1 MTRHQVVV
9 RLSALLLAA
18 AQLSCGIRGRP
29 LPPLVIVPAV
39 VSDLSAVRL
48 GNEVHLHFTIP
59 EANADGSQPPD
70 ISRVDIFAVTTLPE
84 EGGAAPVLDEW
95 LESADPIFTFEVVV
109 PEEPVQGDADRPED
123 GAEAAAAGEP
133 ALAPGDPV
141 TVIEELTPDAVE
153 PVRIEP
159 EEDAEEEDED
169 LGEDAG
175 EEDAGEPVLAGPLLS
190 PPLPRA
196 PRRTYI
202 AVAVSQRNRQSA
214 AATAPPVPVQPAPDP
229 PGRPVLTY
237 TETVVTIEWSAPE
250 TARLPVQAPVPAVGG
265 TAYRPTADSGTA
277 ASEPAD
283 NEPAETEPAETE
295 PAETEPAETEPA
307 ETEPAETEP
316 VETEPVE
323 TEPAETEPAET
334 EPVETEPIETEPIE
348 TEPIETE
355 PAQTEPAETEP
366 VESEPA
372 ASEPA
377 ETYAAESEPAVLSS
391 VTLLSPQTPS
401 RYDVYDVSPPTEAES
416 EEGGELDADDT
427 GIPRPL
433 NDQPLAATS
442 HTGVDATLGVERCFL
457 VRTVD
462 AVDPIDRLALRSAAS
477 ETTCLL
483 LVDMFPPAAP
493 AGLVAIAAAGAI
505 SLTWTTN
512 AEADVAGYMV
522 LRGRGPDGELEALTP
537 EPIAVTNYRDTTVE
551 TGVSYVYAV
560 QALDGAEPP
569 NVSPASEPVTE
580 QVP

>member
-1 MTRHQVVV
+1 M
-9 RLSALLLAA
+9 
-18 AQLSCGIRGRP
+18 
-29 LPPLVIVPAV
+29 
-39 VSDLSAVRL
+39 
-48 GNEVHLHFTIP
+48 
-59 EANADGSQPPD
+59 
-70 ISRVDIFAVTTLPE
+70 
-84 EGGAAPVLDEW
+84 
-95 LESADPIFTFEVVV
+95 
-109 PEEPVQGDADRPED
+109 
-123 GAEAAAAGEP
+123 
-133 ALAPGDPV
+133 
-141 TVIEELTPDAVE
+141 
-153 PVRIEP
+153 
-159 EEDAEEEDED
+159 
-169 LGEDAG
+169 
-175 EEDAGEPVLAGPLLS
+175 
-190 PPLPRA
+190 
-196 PRRTYI
+196 
-202 AVAVSQRNRQSA
+202 
-214 AATAPPVPVQPAPDP
+214 
-229 PGRPVLTY
+229 
-237 TETVVTIEWSAPE
+237 
-250 TARLPVQAPVPAVGG
+250 
-265 TAYRPTADSGTA
+265 
-277 ASEPAD
+277 
-283 NEPAETEPAETE
+283 
-295 PAETEPAETEPA
+295 
-307 ETEPAETEP
+307 
-316 VETEPVE
+316 
-323 TEPAETEPAET
+323 
-334 EPVETEPIETEPIE
+334 E

-560 QALDGAEPP
+560 QALDGAAPP

>member
-283 NEPAETEPAETE
+283 NEPAERRACRERAGRE
-295 PAETEPAETEPA
+295 
-307 ETEPAETEP
+307 
-316 VETEPVE
+316 
-323 TEPAETEPAET
+323 
-334 EPVETEPIETEPIE
+334 
-348 TEPIETE
+348 
-355 PAQTEPAETEP
+355 TEPAETEP

>member
-1 MTRHQVVV
+1 MAGRMQWGVTMGSQVVV

-18 AQLSCGIRGRP
+18 TLLSCGIRGRP
-29 LPPLVIVPAV
+29 LPPLIIVPAV
-39 VSDLSAVRL
+39 VSDLTAVRL

-70 ISRVDIFAVTTLPE
+70 ISRVDIFAVTRLPE

-95 LESADPIFTFEVVV
+95 LESADPIFTFDVVV
-109 PEEPVQGDADRPED
+109 PEEPEQGDAERPED

-133 ALAPGDPV
+133 ALAPGDPL

-153 PVRIEP
+153 PLRIEQ

-175 EEDAGEPVLAGPLLS
+175 EEDAGEPALAGPLLS

-202 AVAVSQRNRQSA
+202 AVAVSRRNRQSA

-237 TETVVTIEWSAPE
+237 TETAITIEWSAPD
-250 TARLPVQAPVPAVGG
+250 TARLPVQAPLRADGG
-265 TAYRPTADSGTA
+265 TAYSPTADSRTA
-277 ASEPAD
+277 VSG
-283 NEPAETEPAETE
+283 
-295 PAETEPAETEPA
+295 
-307 ETEPAETEP
+307 PAETEP

-323 TEPAETEPAET
+323 TEPVET
-334 EPVETEPIETEPIE
+334 EPVETEPVETEPVE
-348 TEPIETE
+348 TEPVETEPVETEPVETEPVETE
-355 PAQTEPAETEP
+355 PAQTEP

-372 ASEPA
+372 ASA
-377 ETYAAESEPAVLSS
+377 PAVLSS
-391 VTLLSPQTPS
+391 VTLLSQQTPS

-427 GIPRPL
+427 GLPRPL

-442 HTGVDATLGVERCFL
+442 HTVVEATLGVERCFL

-477 ETTCLL
+477 ETTCVL
-483 LVDMFPPAAP
+483 LVDIFPPAAP
-493 AGLVAIAAAGAI
+493 TGLVAVAGAGAI
-505 SLTWTTN
+505 SLTWTAN
-512 AEADVAGYMV
+512 AEADLAAYMV
-522 LRGRGPDGELEALTP
+522 LRGRGPDEELEALTP

-551 TGVSYVYAV
+551 AGVSYVYAV
-560 QALDGAEPP
+560 RAIDGADPP
-569 NVSPASEPVTE
+569 NVSAASEQVTE

>member
-1 MTRHQVVV
+1 MTRHRVVV

-18 AQLSCGIRGRP
+18 TLLSCGIRGRP
-29 LPPLVIVPAV
+29 LAPLIIVPAV
-39 VSDLSAVRL
+39 VSELTAVRL
-48 GNEVHLHFTIP
+48 GNEVHLHFTVP
-59 EANADGSQPPD
+59 EANADGSRPPD
-70 ISRVDIFAVTTLPE
+70 ISRVDIYAVTTLPE
-84 EGGAAPVLDEW
+84 EGGAAPALDEW
-95 LESADPIFTFEVVV
+95 LESADPIYTFDVVV
-109 PEEPVQGDADRPED
+109 LEEPPAGDTEDPEEGDAEEPED
-123 GAEAAAAGEP
+123 RAEKAGAGEH
-133 ALAPGDPV
+133 ALGPGDPV
-141 TVIEELTPDAVE
+141 TVVEELTPDAVE

-159 EEDAEEEDED
+159 DEEDEDEELDEDDAEEDAEE
-169 LGEDAG
+169 
-175 EEDAGEPVLAGPLLS
+175 PKLAGPLLS

-196 PRRTYI
+196 PRRNYI
-202 AVAVSQRNRQSA
+202 AVAVSRRNRQSA
-214 AATAPPVPVQPAPDP
+214 AATAPPVPVQPPPDP

-237 TETVVTIEWSAPE
+237 TETAITIEWSAPD
-250 TARLPVQAPVPAVGG
+250 TARLPVQAPVLADGG
-265 TAYRPTADSGTA
+265 TAYSPTADSGTA
-277 ASEPAD
+277 ASGPV
-283 NEPAETEPAETE
+283 ETEPVETE
-295 PAETEPAETEPA
+295 PTQTEPV
-307 ETEPAETEP
+307 ETEP

-323 TEPAETEPAET
+323 TEP
-334 EPVETEPIETEPIE
+334 V
-348 TEPIETE
+348 
-355 PAQTEPAETEP
+355 ETEP

-377 ETYAAESEPAVLSS
+377 VLSS
-391 VTLLSPQTPS
+391 VTLLSQQTPS

-427 GIPRPL
+427 GLPRPL

-442 HTGVDATLGVERCFL
+442 HTVVEATLGVERCFL

-493 AGLVAIAAAGAI
+493 AGLIAIAGAGAI

-522 LRGRGPDGELEALTP
+522 LRGRGPDGEPEALTP

>member
-1 MTRHQVVV
+1 MAGRMQWGVTMGSQVVV

-18 AQLSCGIRGRP
+18 TLLSCGIRGRP
-29 LPPLVIVPAV
+29 LPPLIIVPAV
-39 VSDLSAVRL
+39 VSDLTAVRL

-70 ISRVDIFAVTTLPE
+70 ISRVDIFAVTRLPE

-95 LESADPIFTFEVVV
+95 LESADPIFTFDVVV
-109 PEEPVQGDADRPED
+109 PEEPEQGDAERPED

-133 ALAPGDPV
+133 ALAPGDPL

-153 PVRIEP
+153 PLRIEQ

-175 EEDAGEPVLAGPLLS
+175 EEDAGEPALAGPLLS

-202 AVAVSQRNRQSA
+202 AVAVSRRNRQSA

-237 TETVVTIEWSAPE
+237 TETAITIEWSAPD
-250 TARLPVQAPVPAVGG
+250 TARLPVQAPLRADGG
-265 TAYRPTADSGTA
+265 TAYSPTADSRTA
-277 ASEPAD
+277 VSG
-283 NEPAETEPAETE
+283 
-295 PAETEPAETEPA
+295 
-307 ETEPAETEP
+307 PAETEP

-323 TEPAETEPAET
+323 TEPVET
-334 EPVETEPIETEPIE
+334 EPVETEPVETGGETEPVE
-348 TEPIETE
+348 TEPVETEPVETEPVETEPVETE
-355 PAQTEPAETEP
+355 PAQNEP

-372 ASEPA
+372 ASA
-377 ETYAAESEPAVLSS
+377 PAVLSS
-391 VTLLSPQTPS
+391 VTLLSQQTPS

-427 GIPRPL
+427 GLPRPL

-442 HTGVDATLGVERCFL
+442 HTVVEATLGVERCFL

-477 ETTCLL
+477 ETTCVL
-483 LVDMFPPAAP
+483 LVDIFPPAAP
-493 AGLVAIAAAGAI
+493 TGLVAVAGAGAI
-505 SLTWTTN
+505 SLTWTAN
-512 AEADVAGYMV
+512 AEADLAAYMV
-522 LRGRGPDGELEALTP
+522 LRGRGPDEELEALTP

-551 TGVSYVYAV
+551 AGVSYVYAV
-560 QALDGAEPP
+560 RAIDGADPP
-569 NVSPASEPVTE
+569 NVSAASEQVTE

>member
-18 AQLSCGIRGRP
+18 TLLSCGIRGRP
-29 LPPLVIVPAV
+29 LPPLIIVPAV
-39 VSDLSAVRL
+39 VSELTAVRL
-48 GNEVHLHFTIP
+48 GNEVHLHFTVP
-59 EANADGSQPPD
+59 EANADGSRPPD
-70 ISRVDIFAVTTLPE
+70 ISRVDIYAVTTLPE
-84 EGGAAPVLDEW
+84 EGGAAPALDEW
-95 LESADPIFTFEVVV
+95 LESADPIYTFDVVV
-109 PEEPVQGDADRPED
+109 LEEPPAGDTEDPEEGDAEEPED
-123 GAEAAAAGEP
+123 RAEEAGAGEH
-133 ALAPGDPV
+133 ALGPGDPV
-141 TVIEELTPDAVE
+141 TVVEELTPDAVE
-153 PVRIEP
+153 PVHIEP
-159 EEDAEEEDED
+159 DEEEEAED
-169 LGEDAG
+169 LDEGDADADL
-175 EEDAGEPVLAGPLLS
+175 EEPALAGPLLS

-196 PRRTYI
+196 PRRNYI
-202 AVAVSQRNRQSA
+202 AVAVSRRNRQSA
-214 AATAPPVPVQPAPDP
+214 AATAPPVPVQPPPDP

-237 TETVVTIEWSAPE
+237 TETAITIEWSAPD
-250 TARLPVQAPVPAVGG
+250 TARLPVQAPVLADGG
-265 TAYRPTADSGTA
+265 TAYSPTADSGTA
-277 ASEPAD
+277 ASGPV
-283 NEPAETEPAETE
+283 
-295 PAETEPAETEPA
+295 
-307 ETEPAETEP
+307 ETEP

-323 TEPAETEPAET
+323 TEPVET
-334 EPVETEPIETEPIE
+334 EPVETEPVETEPVE
-348 TEPIETE
+348 TEPVETE
-355 PAQTEPAETEP
+355 PVETEP
-366 VESEPA
+366 VESEPVESEPVESEPVE
-372 ASEPA
+372 SEPA
-377 ETYAAESEPAVLSS
+377 VSEPAVLSS
-391 VTLLSPQTPS
+391 VTLLSQQTPS

-427 GIPRPL
+427 GLPRPL
-433 NDQPLAATS
+433 NNQPLAATS
-442 HTGVDATLGVERCFL
+442 HTVVEATLGVERCFL

-493 AGLVAIAAAGAI
+493 AGLVAIAGAGAI

-569 NVSPASEPVTE
+569 NVSAASEPVTE